1 MQETVKLEAC
11 YSSFK
16 YSFLYGKK
24 KRNLIIF
31 LNHSLAFE
39 NEACTYP
46 FKNTSVVQNR
56 IESKLIDHTFEQME

>member
-1 MQETVKLEAC
+1 MQETVKLEAS
-11 YSSFK
+11 YSCFK
-16 YSFLYGKK
+16 YSFLYGK

-31 LNHSLAFE
+31 LNHSMAFE

-56 IESKLIDHTFEQME
+56 IESKLIDHTFEQVE